1 MVKTPVPLLYASGA
15 VAERDEELILL
26 LKSVQSLAESAPACE
41 ALAVLIARVFQENV
55 SGEDTVVA
63 VTDPCA
69 LVESRDETVPVI
81 PRVVVV
87 ALVVCVVVKV
97 CVWFHAF
104 AVVVPNARESV
115 GVCPPVD
122 WRG

>member
-1 MVKTPVPLLYASGA
+1 M
-15 VAERDEELILL
+15 
-26 LKSVQSLAESAPACE
+26 LKSVQSLDESAPACE
-41 ALAVLIARVFQENV
+41 PDAVLMARVPALNV
-55 SGEDTVVA
+55 SGDETVVA

-69 LVESRDETVPVI
+69 LVERRDETVPVI

-87 ALVVCVVVKV
+87 ALVVRVFWKV
-97 CVWFHAF
+97 CVAAQVFE
-104 AVVVPNARESV
+104 VVVPNARESV